1 MIEVLNRIY
10 IYILK
15 NETKI
20 VNFKMVGVPMGFLD
34 FAPEPPAPTAT
45 PVKVTESVN
54 LNCTS
59 NNDARDLSSKCPYS
73 HSVDYNFFSLL
84 ISCYCCWKKF
94 FFKKKMWLI
103 WV

>member
-1 MIEVLNRIY
+1 
-10 IYILK
+10 
-15 NETKI
+15 
-20 VNFKMVGVPMGFLD
+20 MVGVPMGFLD

-73 HSVDYNFFSLL
+73 HSVDYNFFFSLD
-84 ISCYCCWKKF
+84 
-94 FFKKKMWLI
+94 
-103 WV
+103 